1 MCGLKVVNEKLCFC
15 WRHKILLLWNALS
28 KPACVRAKRYRLA
41 IINIIA
47 QCNNIYKVTSL
58 SSRENWFS
66 GRRMQRFGWAY
77 SQWRRKVC
85 CSTALS
91 DERDRTTWRLVSIC
105 KQQYVKCVVYWFTIV
120 LSENLLLNYHR
131 ISLSTNNRRWHYSDD
146 FRLNFMNRWLPHLNY
161 CTGRTMWMNWPDFTT
176 GIEKHRTESSRNE
189 FLFCVCMHCSTTK
202 NDFHWKRTSNSCS
215 A

>member
-1 MCGLKVVNEKLCFC
+1 MRFEYCDEKLCFC
-15 WRHKILLLWNALS
+15 WRHKILLLW
-28 KPACVRAKRYRLA
+28 KCVVETCVRKGTGSQLS
-41 IINIIA
+41 IL
-47 QCNNIYKVTSL
+47 SL
-58 SSRENWFS
+58 SIIIFTKLHLYLFVKIDFS
-66 GRRMQRFGWAY
+66 VQRMQRFGWAY

-189 FLFCVCMHCSTTK
+189 FLFCVGMHCSTTK